1 VSGLIGCLVG
11 LSVLLGGRW
20 TTLRRR
26 ERVLRRIEPPSNGEV
41 RRQDRRWPPFPRR
54 SASVLAGAVLG
65 VAIAGSVGLA
75 LGAACAAI
83 LVEGSARRRSKRAT
97 ALRDE
102 QLADAVRS
110 ITAALRAGLSVAQ
123 SLAYAANEAEQPLR
137 ASLHELVDG
146 LDLGVPL
153 DDALASWSA
162 LVDSEDARLLSG
174 VLRLHRRSGGDL
186 PTVLDHV
193 ATTLSER
200 RAAAREIRALTSQAR
215 LSGAI
220 LGLLPIGFFAFLWLT
235 SRRDIEGAF
244 RSPAGLAA
252 IAVGLTMEGLAFVWI
267 RRLLEVR

>member
-1 VSGLIGCLVG
+1 L
-11 LSVLLGGRW
+11 
-20 TTLRRR
+20 
-26 ERVLRRIEPPSNGEV
+26 
-41 RRQDRRWPPFPRR
+41 
-54 SASVLAGAVLG
+54 ASVLAGAAIG
-65 VAIAGSVGLA
+65 VVFAGPSGLA
-75 LGAACAAI
+75 LGAAGGAI
-83 LVEGSARRRSKRAT
+83 LARSAARRRSKRAT

-123 SLAYAANEAEQPLR
+123 ALAYAANEADQPLR
-137 ASLHELVDG
+137 GSLRELVDG

-153 DDALASWSA
+153 DDALASWGAS
-162 LVDSEDARLLSG
+162 VDSEDARLLSG

-193 ATTLSER
+193 ATTLGER

-220 LGLLPIGFFAFLWLT
+220 LGFLPIGFFAFLWLT

-244 RSPAGLAA
+244 RSPAGVAA
-252 IAVGLTMEGLAFVWI
+252 IGVGLTMEALAFVWI